1 MSGNNY
7 KIKLLIIYDI
17 LSKYTD
23 ENHAMNT
30 DELISELEKRGIS
43 VARKVLAQD
52 IATLNEYGYEVLSYK
67 KKYHYYYVVNRPLET
82 AEVVML
88 ADVIK
93 SSKLSTAQKKH
104 FIENLA
110 STICS
115 HQAKRISKNIISLG
129 TETQS
134 GYYLLYNV
142 DAIDRA
148 IEQNRQIS
156 FLYFDYDSSRKKVYR
171 RNGERYVVNPIVMVW
186 NNDNYYLLCIKENY
200 DNVSTYRIDKIDNI
214 EILESERQPNQI
226 YENFNTEEYRKQV
239 FSMFRGELQTVN
251 INFAKEMLSDIY
263 DKFGND
269 LRIITIDDNTYS
281 ASVKVQTSR
290 TFFAWIVGTQGK
302 VKISSPSKVLKEF
315 NEFVNVIKQE
325 Y

>member
-1 MSGNNY
+1 MVGNNY

-30 DELISELEKRGIS
+30 DELIAELEKRGVS
-43 VARKVLAQD
+43 VARKVLATD
-52 IATLNEYGYEVLSYK
+52 IQTLNNYGYEVLSYK

-93 SSKLSTAQKKH
+93 SSKLSTSQQKH

-110 STICS
+110 SIICS

-129 TETQS
+129 TEVQG
-134 GYYLLYNV
+134 GYYLIYNV

-156 FLYFDYDSSRKKVYR
+156 FLYFDYSSNRKKIYR
-171 RNGERYVVNPIVMVW
+171 RNGERYIINPIVMVW
-186 NNDNYYLLCIKENY
+186 NKDNYYLLGIKDNY
-200 DNVSTYRIDKIDNI
+200 EEISTYRIDKI
-214 EILESERQPNQI
+214 
-226 YENFNTEEYRKQV
+226 
-239 FSMFRGELQTVN
+239 
-251 INFAKEMLSDIY
+251 
-263 DKFGND
+263 
-269 LRIITIDDNTYS
+269 
-281 ASVKVQTSR
+281 
-290 TFFAWIVGTQGK
+290 
-302 VKISSPSKVLKEF
+302 
-315 NEFVNVIKQE
+315 
-325 Y
+325 